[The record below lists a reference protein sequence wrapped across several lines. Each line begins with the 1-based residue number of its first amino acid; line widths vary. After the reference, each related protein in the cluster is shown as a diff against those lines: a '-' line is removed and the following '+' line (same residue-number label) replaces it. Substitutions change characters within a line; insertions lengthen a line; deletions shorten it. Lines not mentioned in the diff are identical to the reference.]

1 MKKQNKF
8 SSIERLN
15 SFKYAFNGLKIL
27 FRTEHNVWI
36 HAFFALLAIA
46 LGFVCTLSVLEWCVI
61 IFSIGFVFVAEII
74 NTSIEYI
81 TDFISPNFH
90 EQAKKIKDL
99 AAASVLIS
107 SLISFVVGILIFFP
121 KLICFLN

>member
-1 MKKQNKF
+1 MKKQSKF
-8 SSIERLN
+8 SSLARLN
-15 SFKYAFNGLKIL
+15 SFLYAFNGLKIL
-27 FRTEHNVWI
+27 FRTEHNSWI
-36 HAFFALLAIA
+36 HSVFAILAII
-46 LGFVCTLSVLEWCVI
+46 LGFIFNLSILEWCVI
-61 IFSIGFVFVAEII
+61 LFAIGFVFVAEIL

-107 SLISFVVGILIFFP
+107 SLISLAAGVLIFLP